1 MKKKIVKIFINL
13 KFHSELSG
21 ATSSSWKSVRK
32 KLLQERNLIRGKFM
46 TSFKGKIKDPF
57 YISPEKN
64 GLNRPKMIKY

>member
-1 MKKKIVKIFINL
+1 MKKKIVKIFINV

-46 TSFKGKIKDPF
+46 TSFKGKI
-57 YISPEKN
+57 
-64 GLNRPKMIKY
+64 R